1 MNKLIVL
8 LLIVPVL
15 LLAQVA
21 GGSVMAQA
29 KTNSD
34 YQQQQQPGLDKA
46 RLQLQDIEPL
56 IQQYQQSPWVN
67 VTELGRSVENRPIYM
82 LSLGQGKKRVLA
94 WSQMHGDE
102 HTATAALFDLLK
114 YATAPDQADWRNSW
128 FSEITLYIIPMLNPD
143 GAARNSRVNAQ
154 GIDINRD
161 ALALQSPEGQ
171 LLMAA
176 AKKINPDYAFNLHDQ
191 NRFHAAGDA
200 PNPAT
205 ISLLAPAYNEAREI
219 NDSRKAAMQLIA
231 LVKPW
236 LDQQI
241 PQHVGRYND
250 SWSPRS
256 FGDTFAGMGISTI
269 LVEAGGH
276 RADDHRQVARRLN
289 FQLYLTWLDAIASG
303 SYQQVS
309 LDNYE
314 AIPFNRSGGMK
325 DLILQNLQV
334 QVVDTRAQLDIAVN
348 FHTEGDRYAR
358 IHELGDLS
366 VHSGYHQFDVSGL
379 AFRAGK
385 PYALQ
390 QELVLDTA
398 AHLKLLA
405 AGYTHFT
412 GNAKLLQHSS
422 SLPVLINPLRPSQ
435 LTPQLRQGAT
445 FLLVNEQGEVVQAL
459 LNGQLVELASGLVRN
474 PLGT

>member
-1 MNKLIVL
+1 MNKLIM
-8 LLIVPVL
+8 LIL
-15 LLAQVA
+15 LLAQVILLAQTA

-29 KTNSD
+29 KTISD
-34 YQQQQQPGLDKA
+34 YQQQQGLDKA
-46 RLQLQDIEPL
+46 RLQLQDIELL

-67 VTELGRSVENRPIYM
+67 ITELGRSVENRPIYM
-82 LSLGQGKKRVLA
+82 LTLGQGKKRVLA

-114 YATAPDQADWRNSW
+114 YTTAPAQADWRNSW

-171 LLMAA
+171 LLMAT
-176 AKKINPDYAFNLHDQ
+176 AKRLTPHYAFNLHDQ

-219 NDSRKAAMQLIA
+219 NDSRKVAMQLIA

-250 SWSPRS
+250 SWSSRS
-256 FGDTFAGMGISTI
+256 FGDTFAAMGISTV

-289 FQLYLTWLDAIASG
+289 FQLYINWLDAIASG

-334 QVVDTRAQLDIAVN
+334 QVADTRAVLDIAVN
-348 FHTEGDRYAR
+348 FHTEGDSYAR
-358 IHELGDLS
+358 INELGDLS
-366 VHSGYHQFDVSGL
+366 GHGGYHQFDVSGL

-390 QELVLDTA
+390 HELVLDTA

-405 AGYTHFT
+405 EGYTHFT

-435 LTPQLRQGAT
+435 QTPQLRQGAT
-445 FLLVNEQGEVVQAL
+445 FLLVNEQGKVVQAL
-459 LNGQLVELASGLVRN
+459 LNGQLVELASGLVKN